1 MRADAMTE
9 IPEVL
14 RQRLALYRRYLAEG
28 VSEDLARV
36 YLQEIE
42 KAKVLLDDPGEK
54 SRNEK
59 PRTDAAA

>member
-1 MRADAMTE
+1 MLADPMSE

-42 KAKVLLDDPGEK
+42 KAKVLLEDPGSK
-54 SRNEK
+54 NKR
-59 PRTDAAA
+59 PRKDAAA

>member
-1 MRADAMTE
+1 MRTDAMSE

-42 KAKVLLDDPGEK
+42 KAKVLLDDSTGKVVP
-54 SRNEK
+54 SRK
-59 PRTDAAA
+59 DAAA

>member
-1 MRADAMTE
+1 MRTDEMSE

-42 KAKVLLDDPGEK
+42 KAKVLLEDPGSK
-54 SRNEK
+54 HKK
-59 PRTDAAA
+59 PSADKAA

>member
-1 MRADAMTE
+1 MRTDEMSE

-14 RQRLALYRRYLAEG
+14 RQRMALYRRYLADG

-42 KAKVLLDDPGEK
+42 KAKVLLEDSTGKDAP
-54 SRNEK
+54 SRK
-59 PRTDAAA
+59 DAAA